1 MTSNYVPFQF
11 FPALFLCFISSLAK
25 LLRSLHKM
33 IGLRHVAILRELH
46 QHDKK
51 TGLGLASNMVASQ
64 YSTHLST
71 LERIKCKKR
80 MLKEV
85 DSC

>member
-1 MTSNYVPFQF
+1 
-11 FPALFLCFISSLAK
+11 
-25 LLRSLHKM
+25 M

-46 QHDKK
+46 QHDKN